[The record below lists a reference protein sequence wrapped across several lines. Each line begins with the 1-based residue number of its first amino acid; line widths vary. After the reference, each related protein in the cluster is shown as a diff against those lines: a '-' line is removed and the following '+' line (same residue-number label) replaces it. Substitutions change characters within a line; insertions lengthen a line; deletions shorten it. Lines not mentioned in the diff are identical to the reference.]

1 MASVFNPVASYRI
14 QFHKEF
20 TFADAARLVP
30 YWQALG
36 IKSLYASPIFEAVPG
51 SMHGYDVTNPLHVN
65 PELGTLDE
73 FRKLIATCQ
82 EHQLAWIQDIVPN
95 HMAFHPNNQW
105 LMDVLEK
112 GKASP
117 YAAVFDTAWGNT
129 FFQGPVMVPFLG
141 ADLAEAVD
149 QKEIKLSLKEGKLCL
164 QYYDQRY
171 PVNLVGYQEILSR
184 LTQKGEDLEA
194 AAVVQAALDKVAQSF
209 AEQTKD
215 FESRWTGFFEAW
227 NQYIAVKG
235 AESKLKRLITQL
247 NNNKAALIQLCDQQ
261 YYRLCSWKET
271 DKSINY
277 RRFFTVNSLIC
288 LQTQKDE
295 VFKLTH
301 RFIKQMIDE
310 GCFQG
315 LRIDHIDG
323 LFDPKKYLADLRRLV
338 GSDVYIV
345 VEKIL
350 EKEERL
356 PVKWPVQ
363 GTSGYDYL
371 AQANKLFSS
380 LENERAFDKLYE
392 QLIGAGDDV
401 ELQILEKKSLILEQ
415 HMQGEAQNLYHF
427 FKRSNFLSKADAQ
440 SVDPASLKEAIV
452 SVLIFCPV
460 YRFYGNELP
469 LQPIEQQKLKQL
481 FDSIRRSKP
490 AVSNALSLLEDLLLG
505 ASRAD
510 SKRFKERLLYFYQRL
525 MQFSGP
531 LMAKGVEDTLM
542 YTYNRFIGHNEVGD
556 SPATFGL
563 SKKDFHA
570 AMEERQRYWSLAM
583 SGTATHDTKRG
594 EDVRARLQALSYLP
608 KRWKAVVNDLERV
621 AEAADPQQLPSVNDR
636 YFIYQT
642 ILGTYPLKKEES
654 SSYRERFAAYLEK
667 ALREAKVNSNWV
679 EPNEAYEKKCI
690 DFAFSM
696 LDRAG
701 DLWSLW
707 MPLMEE
713 LDKQGMFNSL
723 AQVLLK
729 TLVPGIPDFYQGTEF
744 WDLSFVDPDNR
755 RAVDYKLLEDSIRFV
770 KEKNADIRDYW
781 QERQNGK
788 VKLTLIVKLL
798 HYRGQ
803 YPALFEKG
811 IYKPLKVRGRY
822 RKHVLVFYRRYRA
835 DWSVALVPLGLAEL
849 CADQGCEIEDIN
861 WKDTRIDWPDDI
873 PKEFQDV
880 LNDSEGKVDTA
891 LYMAELF
898 ASRLPLTVLHIKQKE
913 KKRAA
918 GILMSITSLPSAFG
932 IGDLGPQAQ
941 VFASQLAAAGQRYW
955 QLLPLNPTG
964 AKEHYSPYSAYS
976 VFAGNPLLISPEVLA
991 RKGLIT
997 VDELNE
1003 SRIPAQSQIRYGE
1016 VSTAKQQLLR
1026 LAFTRFIAHKSSDSY
1041 ADFEQFMQAEKDWLD
1056 DFAAYLVI
1064 KEEQQG
1070 NAWYQWPTKLKLRD
1084 KQAVA
1089 AAAKKYK
1096 TELLA
1101 IKWQQYEFFDEW
1113 RALKNYCETLSIRLL
1128 GDIPIYVNYDSADVW
1143 INRPL
1148 FNLDE
1153 NGTMRGVAGVPPDYF
1168 NADGQLWG
1176 MPTFNWSEHKK
1187 DHYAWWLARLKKNL
1201 EWYHLVRLD
1210 HFRAFYD
1217 YWEVPAQEENAING
1231 SWMSGPQDDLFQRL
1245 KAEIGHLPLIAEDL
1259 GDISSGVYELRDR
1272 LGLPGM
1278 RVLQFAFGDDMA
1290 QSLHIPHQ
1298 YVLNSV
1304 VYTGTHDNNT
1314 IAGWYNEELDKNG
1327 KEQLKRYLG
1336 RKTSAATIHK
1346 DMIKM
1351 AYGSVAELAI
1361 IPLQDVIGLGKEVR
1375 MNTPATTDANW
1386 KWWLLPKEFNEKH
1399 VKWLKELTDFYD
1411 R

>member
-1 MASVFNPVASYRI
+1 MANVFNPIASYRI

-20 TFADAARLVP
+20 TFTDAKRLVP

-51 SMHGYDVTNPLHVN
+51 SMHGYDVTNPLRVN

-73 FRKLIATCQ
+73 FRTLIATCK

-95 HMAFHPNNQW
+95 HMAYHPKNRW

-112 GKASP
+112 GKASA
-117 YAAVFDTAWGNT
+117 YAAVFDTAWGNA
-129 FFQGPVMVPFLG
+129 FFQGAIMVPFLG
-141 ADLAEAVD
+141 TDLAEAVH
-149 QKEIKLSLKEGKLCL
+149 QKEIKLSLKDGKLCL

-171 PVNLVGYQEILSR
+171 PVNLTGYQEILNR
-184 LTQKGEDLEA
+184 LTKKEGDTEA
-194 AAVVQAALDKVAQSF
+194 AAVQAALDKVAQSF
-209 AEQTKD
+209 AGQIKD
-215 FESRWTGFFEAW
+215 FESQWTSFFEAW
-227 NQYIAVKG
+227 NRFFMVKG
-235 AESKLKRLITQL
+235 AENKLKRLIAQL
-247 NNNKAALIQLCDQQ
+247 NNNKAVLIQLCNQQ

-271 DKSINY
+271 DKRINY

-295 VFKLTH
+295 VFNLTH
-301 RFIKQMIDE
+301 QFIKQMIDE

-338 GSDVYIV
+338 GSEVYIV

-350 EKEERL
+350 EKKERL
-356 PVKWPVQ
+356 SVKWPVQ

-380 LENERAFDKLYE
+380 FEHERIFDKLY
-392 QLIGAGDDV
+392 QRLMGAGNDV

-415 HMQGEAQNLYHF
+415 HMQGEAENLYNF
-427 FKRSNFLSKADAQ
+427 FQRSNFLSKTSAQ

-460 YRFYGNELP
+460 YRFYGNEFP
-469 LQPIEQQKLKQL
+469 LRLVEQQKLKQL
-481 FDSIRRSKP
+481 FDRIRHSKP
-490 AVSNALSLLEDLLLG
+490 AISNALSLLEDLLLE
-505 ASRAD
+505 ASHMN

-563 SKKDFHA
+563 SKKDFHS
-570 AMEERQRYWSLAM
+570 AMQERQRYWPLAM

-608 KRWKAVVNDLERV
+608 KRWKAVVYNLEH
-621 AEAADPQQLPSVNDR
+621 ASESIDPQQLPSANDR

-642 ILGTYPLKKEES
+642 ILGTYPLGKEDLS
-654 SSYRERFAAYLEK
+654 NYRERLAAYLEK
-667 ALREAKVNSNWV
+667 ALREAKINSDWV
-679 EPNEAYEKKCI
+679 EPNKDYEKKCV

-696 LDRAG
+696 FDKAG
-701 DLWSLW
+701 DFWPLW
-707 MPLMEE
+707 MPLLEE

-729 TLVPGIPDFYQGTEF
+729 TVVPGVPDFYQGTEF
-744 WDLSFVDPDNR
+744 WDFSFVDPDNR
-755 RAVDYKLLEDSIRFV
+755 RAVDYKILEESIRFV
-770 KEKNADIRDYW
+770 KSSNADIIDYW
-781 QERQNGK
+781 RDRHDGR
-788 VKLTLIVKLL
+788 VKLALMVKLL
-798 HYRGQ
+798 HYRAQ
-803 YPALFEKG
+803 YPVLFEKG
-811 IYKPLKVRGRY
+811 LYKPLKVRGRY
-822 RKHVLVFYRRYRA
+822 RKHVLAFCRRYRE
-835 DWSVALVPLGLAEL
+835 DWSVTLVPLGLAEL
-849 CADQGCEIEDIN
+849 CEDQGCEIEDIK
-861 WKDTRIDWPDDI
+861 WKDTRIDWPEDI

-880 LNDSEGKVDTA
+880 LNKRVGKVGIA
-891 LYMAELF
+891 LYPAALF

-918 GILMSITSLPSAFG
+918 GILMPLSSLPSAFG
-932 IGDLGPQAQ
+932 IGDLGPQAW

-964 AKEHYSPYSAYS
+964 AKEYYSPYSAYS

-997 VDELNE
+997 VHELNE
-1003 SRIPAQSQIRYGE
+1003 LKMPPQSQIKYDE
-1016 VSTAKQQLLR
+1016 VSIAKQQLLH
-1026 LAFTRFIAHKSSDSY
+1026 LAFTRFIADKSGDGY
-1041 ADFEQFMQAEKDWLD
+1041 TDFEQFMQIEKDWLD
-1056 DFAAYLVI
+1056 DFALYLII
-1064 KEEQQG
+1064 KREQQG
-1070 NAWYQWPTKLKLRD
+1070 EAWYQWPTKLKLRD
-1084 KQAVA
+1084 KQVVSTI
-1089 AAAKKYK
+1089 AKKYK
-1096 TELLA
+1096 ADLLE
-1101 IKWQQYEFFDEW
+1101 IKWQQYEFFKEW
-1113 RALKNYCETLSIRLL
+1113 SALKSYCETLSIRLL
-1128 GDIPIYVNYDSADVW
+1128 GDIPMYVNYDSADVW
-1143 INRPL
+1143 INRRL
-1148 FNLDE
+1148 FNLDD

-1187 DHYAWWLARLKKNL
+1187 NHYNWWLARLKKNL

-1217 YWEVPAQEENAING
+1217 YWEVPAHKEDAIHG
-1231 SWMSGPQDDLFQRL
+1231 SWMPGPKDDLFQCL

-1259 GDISSGVYELRDR
+1259 GDISKGVYELRDR

-1278 RVLQFAFGDDMA
+1278 RVLQFAFGDNMA
-1290 QSLHIPHQ
+1290 HSLHIPHQ
-1298 YVLNSV
+1298 YTLNSV

-1314 IAGWYNEELDKNG
+1314 IIGWYDEELDKKG

-1336 RKTSAATIHK
+1336 RKIKSANVHK

-1351 AYGSVAELAI
+1351 AYSSVAELAI
-1361 IPLQDVIGLGKEVR
+1361 IPLQDVIGLGKEAR
-1375 MNTPATTDANW
+1375 MNTPATIDKNW
-1386 KWWLLPKEFNEKH
+1386 KWKLLPNEFNEKH
-1399 VKWLKELTDFYD
+1399 VKWLKELTCIYA

>member
-1 MASVFNPVASYRI
+1 MANVFNPVASYRI

-20 TFADAARLVP
+20 TFADAQRLVP

-51 SMHGYDVTNPLHVN
+51 SMHGYDVTNPLRVN

-73 FRKLIATCQ
+73 FRKLIATCK
-82 EHQLAWIQDIVPN
+82 EHQLSWIQDIVPN

-112 GKASP
+112 GKASA
-117 YAAVFDTAWGNT
+117 YAAVFDTAWGNA
-129 FFQGPVMVPFLG
+129 FFQGAIMVPFLG
-141 ADLAEAVD
+141 TDLKEAVD
-149 QKEIKLSLKEGKLCL
+149 QKEIKLSLKDKKLCL
-164 QYYDQRY
+164 QYYDQFY
-171 PVNLVGYQEILSR
+171 PVNVFGYKEILRR
-184 LTQKGEDLEA
+184 LTEKAEDGGA
-194 AAVVQAALDKVAQSF
+194 A
-209 AEQTKD
+209 
-215 FESRWTGFFEAW
+215 
-227 NQYIAVKG
+227 AVKG
-235 AESKLKRLITQL
+235 ALEKVEQSSIEQVKAFEPQWTSFLEAWYQYIGLKETENILKRLVGQL
-247 NNNKAALIQLCDQQ
+247 NKNKAALLQLCDQQ

-271 DKSINY
+271 DKRINY

-295 VFKLTH
+295 VFSLTH
-301 RFIKQMIDE
+301 QFIKQMIDE

-323 LFDPKKYLADLRRLV
+323 LFDPKKYLDDLRSLV
-338 GSDVYIV
+338 GRDVYIV

-356 PVKWPVQ
+356 PIKWPVQ

-371 AQANKLFSS
+371 AHANKLFSR
-380 LENERAFDKLYE
+380 LESERTFDKLYR
-392 QLIGAGDDV
+392 QLIGAGEDV
-401 ELQILEKKSLILEQ
+401 ERQILEKKRLILEQ
-415 HMQGEAQNLYHF
+415 HMQGEAENLYNF
-427 FKRSNFLSKADAQ
+427 FKRSNFLSKTDTS
-440 SVDPASLKEAIV
+440 SVDAASLKEAIV

-460 YRFYGNELP
+460 YRFYGNEFP
-469 LQPIEQQKLKQL
+469 LQSGEEQKLKQL
-481 FDSIRRSKP
+481 FDGIRRSRP
-490 AVSNALSLLEDLLLG
+490 TINNALSILEDLLLG
-505 ASRAD
+505 ASQAP
-510 SKRFKERLLYFYQRL
+510 SKRFKEQLLYFYQRL

-570 AMEERQRYWSLAM
+570 AMEERQRYWPLAM

-594 EDVRARLQALSYLP
+594 EDVRARLQALSCLP
-608 KRWKAVVNDLERV
+608 KRWKAIVNDLERI
-621 AEAADPQQLPSVNDR
+621 AESADPQQIPSVNDR

-642 ILGTYPLKKEES
+642 ILGTYPVGQEGAS
-654 SSYRERFAAYLEK
+654 TYRERLAAYLEK

-696 LDRAG
+696 LDREG
-701 DLWSLW
+701 DFWSLW
-707 MPLMEE
+707 MPLLEE
-713 LDKQGMFNSL
+713 LNKQGMFNSL

-755 RAVDYKLLEDSIRFV
+755 RAVDYKFLEESIQSV
-770 KEKNADIRDYW
+770 KENTVDIGDYW
-781 QERQNGK
+781 RERQDGR
-788 VKLTLIVKLL
+788 VKLALIAKLL
-798 HYRGQ
+798 HYRSQ
-803 YPALFEKG
+803 YSELFEKG

-822 RKHVLVFYRRYRA
+822 RKHVLAFYRRYRE
-835 DWSVALVPLGLAEL
+835 DWSIALIPLCLAEL
-849 CADQGCEIEDIN
+849 CADQGCEIENIN

-873 PKEFQDV
+873 PEEFQDV
-880 LNDSEGKVDTA
+880 LNDNRGKVNTA

-898 ASRLPLTVLHIKQKE
+898 ASGLPLTVLHIKEKE

-918 GILMSITSLPSAFG
+918 GILMPLSSLPSAFG

-941 VFASQLAAAGQRYW
+941 LFASQLAAAGQRYW

-976 VFAGNPLLISPEVLA
+976 VFAGNPLLISPEILA
-991 RKGLIT
+991 RKSLIT
-997 VDELNE
+997 VHELNE
-1003 SRIPAQSQIRYGE
+1003 SKIAAQSQILYDE

-1026 LAFTRFIAHKSSDSY
+1026 LAFRRFITDKSNDSY

-1056 DFAAYLVI
+1056 DFALYLVI
-1064 KEEQQG
+1064 KKEQQG
-1070 NAWYQWPTKLKLRD
+1070 KAWYQWPTKLKLRD

-1089 AAAKKYK
+1089 AVAKKYK
-1096 TELLA
+1096 EDLLE
-1101 IKWQQYEFFDEW
+1101 IKWQQYEFFSEW
-1113 RALKNYCETLSIRLL
+1113 RALKTYCETLSIRLL

-1143 INRPL
+1143 INRRL
-1148 FNLDE
+1148 FNLDDDG
-1153 NGTMRGVAGVPPDYF
+1153 NMRGVAGVPPDYF

-1176 MPTFNWSEHKK
+1176 MPTFDWSEHKK
-1187 DHYAWWLARLKKNL
+1187 DNYAWWVARLKKNL

-1217 YWEVPAQEENAING
+1217 YWEVSAQEENAING
-1231 SWMSGPQDDLFQRL
+1231 SWKPGPKDELFQSL
-1245 KAEIGHLPLIAEDL
+1245 KTEIGHLPLIAEDL
-1259 GDISSGVYELRDR
+1259 GDISGGVYELRDR

-1314 IAGWYNEELDKNG
+1314 IVGWYDEELDKSG
-1327 KEQLKRYLG
+1327 KEHLKRYLG
-1336 RKTSAATIHK
+1336 RKTRGANIHK

-1351 AYGSVAELAI
+1351 AYGSVAQLAI
-1361 IPLQDVIGLGKEVR
+1361 IPMQDVIGLGKEAR
-1375 MNTPATTDANW
+1375 MNTPATTDVNW
-1386 KWWLLPKEFNEKH
+1386 KWRLLPNEFNEKH
-1399 VKWLKELTDFYD
+1399 ITWLKEQSKFYG